1 MERDAFYDCLIPERE
16 QNVFIMNNLKHSI
29 IILTLLILQFLQPEG
44 YARQYDCMR
53 DFPLFDY
60 RAEGNKLPWGD
71 YVMIRSFRETTQI
84 IICRNYYHYTVYT
97 DRNNLQEGYITASG
111 YTELGQIITTPP
123 VPSQQEFNTMLR
135 DYIINGVSSEDGV
148 IFYGVK
154 YFMDK
159 IASDKTIIDR
169 YSEEYIMRIEE
180 EETQTEITV
189 DARWKKL
196 VIKRIK
202 GETEA
207 SRCPSVYIDQTLDKT
222 LKRVITE
229 FASRIRKR

>member
-1 MERDAFYDCLIPERE
+1 
-16 QNVFIMNNLKHSI
+16 
-29 IILTLLILQFLQPEG
+29 
-44 YARQYDCMR
+44 MR

-84 IICRNYYHYTVYT
+84 IICRNYYQYTVYT
-97 DRNNLQEGYITASG
+97 DRNNLKEADITASG
-111 YTELGQIITTPP
+111 FSDLGQVISSPP
-123 VPSQQEFNTMLR
+123 IPSQFEFDKMLR
-135 DYIINGVSSEDGV
+135 DYILNGVSSDEGV
-148 IFYGVK
+148 MFYGVK

-159 IASDKTIIDR
+159 IGSPKTVIDR
-169 YSEEYIMRIEE
+169 YSEEYIMRVDEGD
-180 EETQTEITV
+180 TLTEITV

-202 GETEA
+202 GESEA
-207 SRCPSVYIDQTLDKT
+207 SMCPSVYIDQTLDKT

-229 FASRIRKR
+229 FAYHIRKREK

>member
-1 MERDAFYDCLIPERE
+1 MFR
-16 QNVFIMNNLKHSI
+16 QNLKHFFFTFVM
-29 IILTLLILQFLQPEG
+29 ILIFADVSE
-44 YARQYDCMR
+44 ARRYDCMR

-60 RAEGNKLPWGD
+60 RAEGNRLPWGD

-97 DRNNLQEGYITASG
+97 DRNNLKEGDITAAG
-111 YTELGQIITTPP
+111 YTELGQEISSPAI
-123 VPSQQEFNTMLR
+123 PSQLEFDTMLR
-135 DYIINGVSSEDGV
+135 DYILNGVTSDEGV
-148 IFYGVK
+148 MFYGVK

-159 IASDKTIIDR
+159 INSEKTAIDR

-180 EETQTEITV
+180 EGTLTEITV

-196 VIKRIK
+196 IIKRTG
-202 GETEA
+202 GETEE
-207 SRCPSVYIDQTLDKT
+207 SGCPSVYIDQTLDRI

-229 FASRIRKR
+229 FAYKIRKK